1 MIYSATFSELLGN
14 VRSENVLFLHFYT
27 GSSTALQTC
36 LFSKVPLCFHFHFRL
51 YPSSLVVFF
60 FFFLRVCSGRGGG
73 GVATRHISR
82 RALIGC
88 RFSPDTAVIVFC
100 RGSSC
105 PWYELCAEEWSS
117 SSVCVRVCVFS
128 LSLSQFV
135 CVCWC
140 ANDGVNKTTCWLLS
154 LLWTGTREVFYCCN
168 RGSWM
173 KRSGGF
179 SLDQTLTTSG
189 EQGKVDNCFFF
200 FYVSVTTSPICHPAT
215 VSLLLI
221 VS

>member
-1 MIYSATFSELLGN
+1 MWISSWFILQ
-14 VRSENVLFLHFYT
+14 LFLNYWAMFALKTSCFYT
-27 GSSTALQTC
+27 FTLALQL
-36 LFSKVPLCFHFHFRL
+36 LFKLASFPKYSSVSTFTSGSIHPLSCFFF
-51 YPSSLVVFF
+51 FF

-189 EQGKVDNCFFF
+189 EQGKVDNCLFFF
-200 FYVSVTTSPICHPAT
+200 
-215 VSLLLI
+215 LR
-221 VS
+221 